1 MSAAWLTARNLKS
14 GWPTLAIM
22 IGASVWGVIWFPL
35 RTLASFGL
43 TGTAAGAATSAAACL
58 FVLLLRRR
66 SISTVRWHWVLPLLG
81 LAAGVTNIGFVWGAI
96 HGEVM
101 RVLLL
106 FYLTPAWTAI
116 FAHFILHERLTWSGA
131 ALAGLSL
138 AGAVLMLWSPRLGVP
153 LPGSAAE
160 WAGLAGGMGFAM
172 SNVLVVKTS
181 RVLPQMKP
189 EMRTAVIFGGAA
201 IFGVIAS
208 FFEPMPALHAGEP
221 LARAVLLVL
230 ALGVLLGVNNMLV
243 QYGLARVPANRASII
258 MLFEIVVTAL
268 SSWLLAGETPAPR
281 EWAGG
286 ACIVLAS
293 LLSSWVHR
301 AQEARKRPRQVAHA
315 SAEAS
320 AIAHADASLLDD
332 ETRGETSGE
341 ISAEGRDDAGASSD
355 QHDYDRRHDESD
367 ANVDPTADK
376 SADKTRNHHDGRGA
390 RPDGGQNGTRAMV

>member
-1 MSAAWLTARNLKS
+1 MNSSLKA
-14 GWPTLAIM
+14 GWPTLAIL
-22 IGASVWGVIWFPL
+22 IGASVWGVIWYPL
-35 RTLASFGL
+35 RTLAGYGL
-43 TGTAAGAATSAAACL
+43 TGTAAGAATSAAGCL

-66 SISTVRWHWVLPLLG
+66 SIATVRWHWILPMLG

-116 FAHFILHERLTWSGA
+116 FAHFILHERLSWSGA

-138 AGAVLMLWSPRLGVP
+138 LGAVMMLWSPKLGVP

-160 WAGLAGGMGFAM
+160 WAGLVAGMGFAM

-181 RVLPQMKP
+181 RVLPQMKA

-201 IFGVIAS
+201 IFGALAS
-208 FFEPMPALHAGEP
+208 CFEPMPVLHAGEP
-221 LARAVLLVL
+221 RAQIVLLVL
-230 ALGVLLGVNNMLV
+230 LLGLLLSSNNMLV

-268 SSWLLAGETPAPR
+268 SSWLLAGETPGPR

-301 AQEARKRPRQVAHA
+301 AQDAKRQDAHTMHTAHA
-315 SAEAS
+315 SADAS
-320 AIAHADASLLDD
+320 AIAHAQTARIEDD
-332 ETRGETSGE
+332 DGE
-341 ISAEGRDDAGASSD
+341 RGASP
-355 QHDYDRRHDESD
+355 
-367 ANVDPTADK
+367 ANEPATGAQAGPPASASGSGANDSGNNSANDGTAPAA
-376 SADKTRNHHDGRGA
+376 SPRS
-390 RPDGGQNGTRAMV
+390 GQNGTRAMV